1 MKVTILGNNSALPA
15 FGRNPTSQIVS
26 VYGEYLMMDCGEGTQ
41 VQMQKHGLR
50 WRKLSHIFISHM
62 HGDHYFGLHGLINS
76 MSLLGR
82 VAPVYLYGPAAL
94 KPMLDAVLHEAD
106 TVLSYPL
113 HFKPLSEGSELL
125 IDTDTFK
132 VTSFPTEHRIPC
144 HGFLVESKTKGR
156 KILPIQCKEQDIPR
170 SFYDNLKAGEDY
182 IREDG
187 TIVKNEEVTTDGPR
201 PKKYAYCADTLYTDS
216 FLKYIEGADTI
227 YHESTY
233 LHDNAEKAAAR
244 YHSTSVQAAEIAK
257 KAGAKQLLLGHYSSK
272 YRDVTPF
279 RAEAREVFP
288 NTHTS
293 IEGNTYDV

>member
-15 FGRNPTSQIVS
+15 FGRNPTAQIVS
-26 VYGEYLMMDCGEGTQ
+26 VFGEYLLMDCGEGTQ
-41 VQMQKHGLR
+41 IQMQRYGMR

-62 HGDHYFGLHGLINS
+62 HGDHYFGLPGLINS

-82 VAPVYLYGPAAL
+82 VAPVHLYGPAAV
-94 KPMLDAVLHEAD
+94 KPMLDEILALAD
-106 TVLSYPL
+106 TQLSYPL
-113 HFKPLSEGSELL
+113 YFKALDKDSEVLA
-125 IDTDTFK
+125 DTKTFK
-132 VTSFPTEHRIPC
+132 VTSFPVEHRIEC
-144 HGFLVESKTKGR
+144 HGFLVESKTRGR
-156 KILPIQCKEQDIPR
+156 KILPAQCREQEIPR
-170 SFYDNLKAGEDY
+170 YFYDRLKDGEDY
-182 IREDG
+182 TRKDG
-187 TIVKNEEVTTDGPR
+187 TVVKNEEVTTEGPR

-216 FLKYIEGADTI
+216 FLEYIKGADTI

-233 LHDNAEKAAAR
+233 LHEDAEKAAAR
-244 YHSTSVQAAEIAK
+244 YHSTSVQAAELAK

-279 RAEAREVFP
+279 RAEAREIFP

>member
-233 LHDNAEKAAAR
+233 LHDNAEKAATR

>member
-182 IREDG
+182 TREDG